1 MKLLLLLF
9 TMTIIGATATGLPQ
23 HGITSDETGILI
35 KSYGL
40 SFEPE
45 FTDPL
50 TNRQGERI
58 NEARGSICTKI
69 SITGEISSETGLID
83 ATFYAAV
90 TLTNALGVTG
100 SANGLVANAGGVYMN
115 TAKIDQSATGW
126 KTFSA
131 EYQQYAGIA

>member
-1 MKLLLLLF
+1 
-9 TMTIIGATATGLPQ
+9 MTIIGTTSGGLPQ

-50 TNRQGERI
+50 TNKVGERI
-58 NEARGSICTKI
+58 NEARGAICTKI
-69 SITGEISSETGLID
+69 SITGEINSETGLID
-83 ATFYAAV
+83 ATFTAAV

-100 SANGLVANAGGVYMN
+100 VAGGLVANTGGVYMN